1 MHAVV
6 PASRMAALPLSA
18 DAIESRFLAHMK
30 ADALARRV
38 ERRHELPDR
47 IENDAKPGVIFLFQL
62 LQFPGKVGV
71 SA

>member
-1 MHAVV
+1 
-6 PASRMAALPLSA
+6 
-18 DAIESRFLAHMK
+18 
-30 ADALARRV
+30 
-38 ERRHELPDR
+38 LPDR